1 LPEVNE
7 AIALGHEIAIVEGEK
22 DADNL
27 WKIGIPAT
35 CNAHGAADPTKNQ
48 KPKWKV
54 VHSLQLAGADIVVFN
69 DNDVAGYAHAKA
81 TCQCSLGAC
90 RRVRR
95 LDLKLHWP
103 DMPEGADVSDWLAL
117 PGNSREKLDALM
129 AMAPDYEE
137 GGNEQELPTVHWH
150 GEVDPRDSRP
160 QLI

>member
-1 LPEVNE
+1 
-7 AIALGHEIAIVEGEK
+7 
-22 DADNL
+22 
-27 WKIGIPAT
+27 
-35 CNAHGAADPTKNQ
+35 KNKKQ
-48 KPKWKV
+48 KWKV

-69 DNDVAGYAHAKA
+69 DNDVAGYAHAEA

-129 AMAPDYEE
+129 EMAPDY
-137 GGNEQELPTVHWH
+137 GKQEPLLPPLPFRRH
-150 GEVDPRDSRP
+150 GEKEPLDDRAWLVDHLIP
-160 QLI
+160 QVGTGVLAGQLGTLQTFVA